1 MRKIEIVAKLALGA
15 ALAGIWTP
23 QVWAQASAPEQSA
36 GAEDTDNN
44 DIIVTARRVDESLQ
58 DVPLT
63 VNVVTDKKLKDL
75 NLFNGSDLAAVVP
88 GLNFAPTTPGN
99 TPTLGLRGAARG
111 QAGGRLDPTV
121 QTYLNEAPVSDVM
134 VYQALYDL
142 GQVEVLRGPQ
152 GTLRGRPSSAGA
164 ITFTTKRPNMTS
176 TTGSAALSYSN
187 LDQIRAE
194 GAVGIPIIK
203 DVLAVRFAGV
213 VDRNDSDRVRSLY
226 SNSKSRQELSSWRAS
241 VRFKPADILD
251 INVVYQD
258 FKSVRTVLSQVA
270 GTGYVGPST
279 PPAGATAPLA
289 GFNGPAISAFDRL
302 SVADVPLVRDEH
314 HTNLIGQINLDLGSH
329 RLAYVGEYNKTRN
342 INSGGT
348 NTAHIFPIPYPDPQ
362 LKTLDGRSKLVT
374 SELRLETT
382 DAKFWDYGVG
392 VYYEKTT
399 SDNIVDSV
407 ASYLPGTFGRPRAA
421 LPSGFVLFPGA
432 VNLNNFNY
440 NYNLVLQG
448 NFPVSWKNQAVFANS
463 TFHIT
468 PDTDLFLGARHV
480 WYKQSSDQIGNL
492 LSGNSA
498 TGFPSSFCTLIPATV
513 GPPSTSAGFVSTSI
527 PGQCDVTIKGFQQ
540 FASKPLVSKEQAW
553 VYNASLTHH
562 FSDDTT
568 AYASFGHSWRPQT
581 NNLNLQSTDPRIQSF
596 ANTKSETSNNYEVGI
611 KTQFMDRKVT
621 VNVAAFYQQYKG
633 FLFSA
638 LGAPYIS
645 NTTTPIS
652 VASAAS
658 LTVNADAKVKGF
670 DLELGYRPSR
680 QFSISGNVN
689 YARGRLSNASVP
701 CNDSN
706 ADGVPDSGIPTVAS
720 FGTEA
725 IRYCQS
731 SSALAYQSDWNA
743 TMQAEYNLPVSGST
757 DAYVRTLMNYT
768 PKNKFAPGGFTA
780 DSYGMVNLYIGARD
794 HEGKWDIGLFA
805 RNLTNTEKL
814 VGQGVSDIQTPSI
827 AQTALGLA
835 KSSGYRSVTV
845 TPRRELGV
853 TLRMDW

>member
-1 MRKIEIVAKLALGA
+1 MRKVHILTKLAMGV
-15 ALAGIWTP
+15 ALTGVWMP
-23 QVWAQASAPEQSA
+23 QAQAQDAAAAATEEDDA
-36 GAEDTDNN
+36 G
-44 DIIVTARRVDESLQ
+44 DIIVTARRVDENLQ

-63 VNVVTDKKLKDL
+63 VNVVSDRKLKDL
-75 NLFNGSDLAAVVP
+75 NLFNGSDLVSVVP

-111 QAGGRLDPTV
+111 AAGGRLDPTV

-164 ITFTTKRPNMTS
+164 ITFTTKRPDMTR

-194 GAVGIPIIK
+194 GAVGIPIVK
-203 DVLAVRFAGV
+203 DVLAVRLAGV
-213 VDRNDSDRVRSLY
+213 VDTNDSDRVRSLF
-226 SNSKSRQELSSWRAS
+226 SNSKSQQKLTSWRAS
-241 VRFKPADILD
+241 ARFKPADSLD
-251 INVVYQD
+251 INIMYQD
-258 FKSVRTVLSQVA
+258 FKSVRTVLAQVA
-270 GTGYVGPST
+270 GTGYQGPS
-279 PPAGATAPLA
+279 APLPGASAPPA

-302 SVADVPLVRDEH
+302 SVADAPLVRDEH
-314 HTNLIGQINLDLGSH
+314 HTNLIGQVNLDLGTH
-329 RLAYVGEYNKTRN
+329 RIAYVGEYNKTRN

-348 NTAHIFPIPYPDPQ
+348 NAAHIFPIPYPDPQ
-362 LKTLDGRSKLVT
+362 LKTLDGRSKLTT

-382 DAKFWDYGVG
+382 GAKFWDYGVG
-392 VYYEKTT
+392 AYYEKTT

-421 LPSGFVLFPGA
+421 IGSFVLFPGA

-440 NYNLVLQG
+440 NYNLILKG
-448 NFPVSWKNQAVFANS
+448 NFPVSWKNQAIFANS

-468 PDTDLFLGARHV
+468 PSTDLFVGARHV

-492 LSGNSA
+492 LSGLSA
-498 TGFPSSFCTLIPATV
+498 TGFPTTFCSRIPATV
-513 GPPSTSAGFVSTSI
+513 GPPSTSAGFASTAI
-527 PGQCDVTIKGFQQ
+527 PGQCDVQINGFQQ
-540 FASKPLVSKEQAW
+540 FTSNPLVSKEQAW

-562 FSDDTT
+562 FSDNATG
-568 AYASFGHSWRPQT
+568 YVSFGHSWRPQT
-581 NNLNLQSTDPRIQSF
+581 NNLNLQSTDPRIRAF
-596 ANTKSETSNNYEVGI
+596 ANTKSETSNNYEAGI
-611 KTQFMDRKVT
+611 KTQFLDRKVT
-621 VNVAAFYQQYKG
+621 VNFAAFYQQYKG

-638 LGAPYIS
+638 LGVPYVS

-670 DLELGYRPSR
+670 DLELGYRPSK

-701 CNDSN
+701 CNDAN
-706 ADGVPDSGIPTVAS
+706 GDGIPDTTIPTLAS

-725 IRYCQS
+725 VRYCNS
-731 SSALAYQSDWNA
+731 KAALAFQADWNA
-743 TMQAEYNLPVSGST
+743 SMQAEFNMPVSGRT
-757 DAYVRTLMNYT
+757 DAYIRTLMNYT
-768 PKNKFAPGGFTA
+768 PQNKFAPGGFTA
-780 DSYGMVNLYIGARD
+780 DSYGLINLFLGVRD
-794 HEGKWDIGLFA
+794 NGGNWDIGLFA

-814 VGQGVSDIQTPSI
+814 LGQGTTDIATPPI
-827 AQTALGLA
+827 AQSALGLA
-835 KSSGYRSVTV
+835 RSSGYRSVTV